1 MRRLL
6 CLLALLLFAPILL
19 SLPAPRPVAAAV
31 SQDGLA
37 TPPVPGAVPGPAPAP
52 APGGSA
58 FAQNATAEPQKGGV
72 TGLPLPRFVSLR
84 ADEVNL
90 RTGPGIRY
98 PIDWVYLRSRL
109 PVEVIDE
116 FESWRRIRDR
126 QGTSGWVHQSM
137 LAADRTGVVTGER
150 RALLAE
156 PALQSPIMA
165 WLEPGVIVTLE
176 SCEGAWCL
184 ASVLDGEQRRHRGW
198 ILKEQ
203 FWGAYADES
212 FR

>member
-1 MRRLL
+1 LL
-6 CLLALLLFAPILL
+6 CLPA
-19 SLPAPRPVAAAV
+19 LPAAR
-31 SQDGLA
+31 
-37 TPPVPGAVPGPAPAP
+37 GAVTQGEIAPAP
-52 APGGSA
+52 AEPGQGQL
-58 FAQNATAEPQKGGV
+58 AQNAAAEPQQGGV

-98 PIDWVYLRSRL
+98 PIDWVYLLSGL
-109 PVEVIDE
+109 PVEIIDE

-137 LAADRTGVVTGER
+137 LAADRMGVVTGER
-150 RALLAE
+150 RPLVAE
-156 PALQSPIMA
+156 PALQSPILA
-165 WLEPGVIVTLE
+165 WLEPGVIVSLE

-184 ASVLDGEQRRHRGW
+184 ASVLDAEQRRHRGW
-198 ILKEQ
+198 LLKDH
-203 FWGAYADES
+203 FWGAYAGES

>member
-1 MRRLL
+1 MSRFPLGL
-6 CLLALLLFAPILL
+6 LLLFLCF
-19 SLPAPRPVAAAV
+19 LPAPLLQAAV
-31 SQDGLA
+31 TQNDFQ
-37 TPPVPGAVPGPAPAP
+37 PAPAEP
-52 APGGSA
+52 GLAPSERSTEDD
-58 FAQNATAEPQKGGV
+58 FAQNAVEDAQKGGE

-98 PIDWVYLRSRL
+98 PIDWVYQRSGL

-137 LAADRTGVVTGER
+137 LASDRTGVVTGER

-156 PALQSPIMA
+156 RDPAAPVMA
-165 WLEPGVIVTLE
+165 WLEPGVIVDLE
-176 SCEGAWCL
+176 RCEGPWCL
-184 ASVLDGEQRRHRGW
+184 AAAFDEKERRFRGW
-198 ILKEQ
+198 LPKDH
-203 FWGAYADES
+203 FWGAYADEVLQ
-212 FR
+212 